1 MTYQLYSKYTQL
13 TNTRDKGAQLLISL
27 TTHFSHVHTTLYHP
41 NPAKTRLFCS
51 QNPLHSIQLSQ
62 PHYQP
67 HTPLHGVLGQHVLK
81 GIAFKLILHIT
92 RTWGGAP
99 HENSNLVP
107 TNRKNEPKSNYSYLT
122 YKRYSKYTQL
132 TNTREKGAQP
142 LISLTTHFFSCA
154 QLYHPNP
161 ECT

>member
-13 TNTRDKGAQLLISL
+13 TNTRGKGAQPLISL
-27 TTHFSHVHTTLYHP
+27 TTQFFHVHTTLYHP

-67 HTPLHGVLGQHVLK
+67 HIPLHGVLK
-81 GIAFKLILHIT
+81 GIVFKLILHIT
-92 RTWGGAP
+92 RTRGVHLTKTQTWSRQT
-99 HENSNLVP
+99 E
-107 TNRKNEPKSNYSYLT
+107 KNEPKSNYSYLT

-132 TNTREKGAQP
+132 TNTRKKGAQP
-142 LISLTTHFFSCA
+142 LISITIHFFSCA
-154 QLYHPNP
+154 HLYHPNP